1 MFALRTVRM
10 FKLLV
15 WDALTVIESKH
26 TNQNVHSYR
35 IISNIAYYVDC
46 LKSNHCVH
54 FKWQIVNLLT
64 NEREITRAKCLV
76 PVSQI
81 EVKKAPLTKFMFRFS
96 NLQFLIMNF
105 LIWVNWRFF
114 IYTFVDCLVIFA
126 NHNFDKIC
134 PPPKKKE
141 RNCCYDDE
149 ELLSM
154 FSISFNFRM

>member
-1 MFALRTVRM
+1 MALQNLISSFNVFVLNHIIYSSNANSKGPSCLTNSVSSLEMFALRTVRM

-35 IISNIAYYVDC
+35 IISNIAYYVDS
-46 LKSNHCVH
+46 LKSNHCVY

-81 EVKKAPLTKFMFRFS
+81 EVKKASLWTWLHLRNSCSDF
-96 NLQFLIMNF
+96 QIYNF
-105 LIWVNWRFF
+105 
-114 IYTFVDCLVIFA
+114 
-126 NHNFDKIC
+126 
-134 PPPKKKE
+134 
-141 RNCCYDDE
+141 
-149 ELLSM
+149 
-154 FSISFNFRM
+154 